1 MNLLLSIKH
10 RVLHIVLSRPEKRN
24 ALNFEMCTGI
34 NAAIA
39 DAQENEDVGSIMI
52 SASGTVFCSGMDLD
66 EARHLDGHQ
75 LATAHETLFTVGSQ
89 SVKPIVIAVNGA
101 ALGGGLGLV
110 AQGHV
115 VLAAEGATFGLPEI
129 RVGLWP
135 FMVYRSVEAALGA
148 RRTLEL
154 SLTGQVFNAHEACS
168 WGLVHRVSPGEEI
181 GDRSKAIARELA
193 KASPLALS
201 AGMQFVRD
209 SAGKSWT
216 EAGKLAVASREQLM
230 KSPDFAEG
238 CVAFKERREARWP
251 SMRPSFY
258 SK

>member
-1 MNLLLSIKH
+1 MNLLVSTKH
-10 RVLHIVLSRPEKRN
+10 RVLHIVLNRPEKRN
-24 ALNFEMCTGI
+24 ALSLDMCTGI
-34 NAAIA
+34 STAVGH
-39 DAQENEDVGSIMI
+39 AQDEQDVGSVMI

-66 EARHLDGHQ
+66 EVRYLNEEQ
-75 LATAHETLFTVGSQ
+75 LAAAHEILFSIGSQ
-89 SVKPIVIAVNGA
+89 SVKPIIVAVNGA

-135 FMVYRSVEAALGA
+135 FMVYRSVEAALGG

-154 SLTGQVFNAHEACS
+154 SLTGQSFNADQACS
-168 WGLVHRVSPGEEI
+168 WGLVHRVCPGEEI
-181 GDRSKAIARELA
+181 GDRSKALARELA
-193 KASPLALS
+193 KASPLALQ

-216 EAGKLAVASREQLM
+216 EAGKLAAASREQLM
-230 KSPDFAEG
+230 KSPDFVEG